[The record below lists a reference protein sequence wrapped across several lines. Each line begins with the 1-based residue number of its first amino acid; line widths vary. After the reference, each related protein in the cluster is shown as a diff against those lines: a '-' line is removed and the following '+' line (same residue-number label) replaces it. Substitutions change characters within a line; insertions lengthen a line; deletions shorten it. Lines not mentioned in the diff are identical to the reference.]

1 MPVSRAVA
9 TMFILVLFGSA
20 SGCNPTWTRDG
31 QPNQSS
37 MPLPPDATPPAKAQP
52 ATSPKA
58 AG

>member
-1 MPVSRAVA
+1 
-9 TMFILVLFGSA
+9 MFILVLFGSA